1 MSDFVFST
9 RRRPE
14 GELRAAL
21 ERYVGHVSAVDER
34 HGQWGSLAVARAPHD
49 PPQVVVEAGGWI
61 SVLVGDPVVR
71 IEPEPAGLS
80 RLGGRRFAVHTQLRG
95 GVDAPWDSRM
105 DSGFA
110 ALAVDTEGA
119 RGMILTDIG
128 AFVPVFAARAA
139 GAEGGWIA
147 GTHVDAV
154 ARAAGRAADIDPIS
168 AADLLVNMTCTWP
181 HTLYAGVEQLPPASA
196 IPFLAD
202 GPEGEVW
209 TYWRPLERNPYASV
223 AEAGEALRAALVEH
237 VAAVCAEVPEVAL
250 LLSGGEDARAVLG
263 AVPEGVRVKSFV
275 YADWENREVRV
286 ARAVAQAYG
295 STLTFGQRTP
305 DHYVDGLEPVA
316 SMIGSHNLFMD
327 VHGWGLH
334 ERLGLGAFPVVLGG
348 LSSDSFLKA
357 EHAPDGPAPDAF
369 ALPPAS
375 IIRPELLEQV
385 VARRLGFRRWLEQ
398 FRPGT
403 ATEWERLWPFT
414 QRKHSANLHGNRR
427 LFASQ
432 EPYHANALVTLAAA
446 VPTEWKRHRRL
457 FHAAMKPLFR
467 RSWTVPHSRWRF
479 PYFGAAANLP
489 LTAGLRVTRG
499 VRALLTGQVR
509 ARQQP
514 WPKWRVVARSDAATT
529 KLQRYAAWDSPLR
542 AVFTDPSA
550 DAVLASIRGEWHP
563 LRQLTL
569 LQLSYLTRMAVD
581 DAEPPARIG

>member
-1 MSDFVFST
+1 MSDFLFST
-9 RRRPE
+9 RRRPD

-21 ERYVGHVSAVDER
+21 ERYVGHVSWVDEL
-34 HGQWGSLAVARAPHD
+34 HGPWGSLAVARGRHD
-49 PPQVVVEAGGWI
+49 PPETVVEADGWI

-71 IEPEPAGLS
+71 MAPEPAGLS
-80 RLGGRRFAVHTQLRG
+80 RLGGRRRAVHALLRG
-95 GVDAPWDSRM
+95 GADAPWDARI

-110 ALAVDTEGA
+110 ALAVDTAAGG
-119 RGMILTDIG
+119 GMIVTDIG
-128 AFVPVFAARAA
+128 SFVPVFAAP
-139 GAEGGWIA
+139 GGPAEGAWIA

-181 HTLYAGVEQLPPASA
+181 HTLYRGVEQLPPATA
-196 IPFLAD
+196 FPFDAD
-202 GPEGEVW
+202 GPAGEAR

-223 AEAGEALRAALVEH
+223 AEAGEALRAALVEQ
-237 VAAVCAEVPEVAL
+237 VGAICAGLPEVAL

-263 AVPEGVRVKSFV
+263 AVPDGVRVKSFV

-286 ARAVAQAYG
+286 ARAVAHAYG
-295 STLTFGQRTP
+295 ATLTFAQRTP
-305 DHYVDGLEPVA
+305 DHYVDGLEAVA

-334 ERLGLGAFPVVLGG
+334 ERLGLAAFPVVLGG

-357 EHAPDGPAPDAF
+357 EHAPDDAAPDAF

-385 VARRLGFRRWLEQ
+385 VARRLAFRRWLAE
-398 FRPGT
+398 FRPET
-403 ATEWERLWPFT
+403 AGEWERLWPFT

-432 EPYHANALVTLAAA
+432 EPYHANAVVTLAAA

-479 PYFGAAANLP
+479 PYFGTAANLP

-514 WPKWRVVARSDAATT
+514 WPKWRVVARSDAATA

-550 DAVLASIRGEWHP
+550 DAVTASIRSEWHP
-563 LRQLTL
+563 LRQLIL
-569 LQLSYLTRMAVD
+569 LQLSYLTRAATGD
-581 DAEPPARIG
+581 P